1 MNTSQSS
8 RPQPLSIGAPVPADH
23 QSILS
28 PDALEFVAALS
39 ERFGPRVA
47 ALLKAREE
55 RQKRL
60 DAGELP
66 DFLAETKSVRE
77 SDWTVGAI
85 PQDLKDRRVEITG
98 PTDRKMIINA
108 LNSGAKVFMA
118 DCEDSLSPTWEN
130 VVGGQ
135 LNLRDAVR
143 REIELVADTGKV
155 YRLNSQIAVLL
166 VRPRGWHLCEK
177 HITQAGQPIPGAFVD
192 FGLYLFHNAKEL
204 LKRGTGPYFYL
215 PKLESH
221 LEARLWA
228 EVFAF
233 SEARLGL
240 AHGTIKVTVLIETI
254 LAAFE
259 MDEILFELKDN
270 IVGLNCG
277 RWDYIFSFIKK
288 FAKRSDFL
296 LPDRQV
302 VTMTTH
308 FLRSYS
314 LLCIKT
320 CHRRS
325 AFAMG
330 GMAPQ
335 IPIKNDPRA
344 NEIALGKV
352 RADKEREATDGH
364 DGTWVAHPGL
374 VPIAREIFDRIMQSP
389 NQLHKLRKD
398 VNVTAKDLLTIPDG
412 KITDAGLRNN
422 VSVSLQYMAAWL
434 AGNGCVPINN
444 LMEDAAT
451 AEISRAQIWQW
462 IRNGGA
468 LEDGRKVTA
477 ELFRSLLEEERVRLN
492 GPGQPYAG
500 AHYDAAA
507 KLLDEITTAPEFIS
521 FLTLAA
527 YRKLD

>member
-1 MNTSQSS
+1 LNTS
-8 RPQPLSIGAPVPADH
+8 LKVGAPVPVEH
-23 QSILS
+23 QPILS
-28 PDALEFVAALS
+28 PEALDFIAALN
-39 ERFGPRVA
+39 EKFGARVP

-55 RQKRL
+55 RQKRI

-66 DFLAETKSVRE
+66 DFLPETRSIRE
-77 SDWTVGAI
+77 SDWTVAPI
-85 PQDLKDRRVEITG
+85 PKDLQDRRVEITG

-118 DCEDSLSPTWEN
+118 DCEDSMSPTWEN

-135 LNLRDAVR
+135 TNLKDAVR
-143 REIELVADTGKV
+143 RSIELVNEQGKV
-155 YRLNSQIAVLL
+155 YRLNSQTAVLI
-166 VRPRGWHLCEK
+166 VRPRGWHLYEK
-177 HITQAGQPIPGAFVD
+177 HITQNGQPVPGAFVD
-192 FGLYLFHNAKEL
+192 FGLYFFHNAKEAL
-204 LKRGTGPYFYL
+204 ARGTGPYFYL
-215 PKLESH
+215 PKMESH

-228 EVFAF
+228 EVFDFA
-233 SEARLGL
+233 EQRLGVP
-240 AHGTIKVTVLIETI
+240 HGSIKATVLIETI
-254 LAAFE
+254 LAAYE
-259 MDEILFELKDN
+259 MDEILYELRDY

-288 FAKRSDFL
+288 FAKRADFV
-296 LPDRQV
+296 LPDRAV

-320 CHRRS
+320 CHKRG

-335 IPIKNDPRA
+335 IPIKNDPKA

-374 VPIAREIFDRIMQSP
+374 VPIAREIFDRHMQSP
-389 NQLHKLRKD
+389 NQVHRKRED
-398 VNVTAKDLLTIPDG
+398 VNVTAKDLLQIPEG
-412 KITDAGLRNN
+412 KITVDGLRMN

-462 IRNGGA
+462 IRHPKGV
-468 LEDGRKVTA
+468 LDDGRKVTA
-477 ELFRSLLEEERVRLN
+477 ELFRSMLEEERVRMN
-492 GPGQPYAG
+492 EPGHPYSGTAY
-500 AHYDAAA
+500 YDKAA
-507 KLLDEITTAPEFIS
+507 KLLDEITTASDFPT

-527 YRKLD
+527 YRNLD